1 MALPEY
7 DLTGKVALITGAGRG
22 ICKGIAEVFAEA
34 GADLAINSRTTKYL
48 EPTAAAIAKA
58 TGRRVL
64 PIAAD
69 LTKSDEVQR
78 MVDKTMAEFGRI
90 DILVNGVGD
99 SLKRPLI
106 PRPGTQDPKEPISD
120 QDLHFILDL
129 NLTHA
134 LMCTRA
140 VAPQMMARNS
150 GRIINISGIGAT
162 KGGVERVVY
171 ATGKMGLIGFTRA
184 QALEWAKTGVRVNA
198 IAPGLFPDFSS
209 PESAG
214 ERMSEDQYAK
224 AVPMGRPGKFRE
236 VGLLALYLA
245 SPASDYMTGQTL
257 FIDGGMSL

>member
-1 MALPEY
+1 MTLPEY
-7 DLTGKVALITGAGRG
+7 DITGKVAFITGAGRG

-48 EPTAAAIAKA
+48 NPTAAAIAKA
-58 TGRRVL
+58 SGRRVL
-64 PIAAD
+64 PVAAD

-78 MVDKTMAEFGRI
+78 AVDLVMAEFGRI

-106 PRPGTQDPKEPISD
+106 PRPGTDDPKESISD
-120 QDLHFILDL
+120 RDLHYILDL

-140 VAPQMMARNS
+140 VAPQMMARGS
-150 GRIINISGIGAT
+150 GGIINISGIGAI
-162 KGGVERVVY
+162 KGGTERVVY

-184 QALEWAKTGVRVNA
+184 QAFEWAKTGVRMNC
-198 IAPGLFPDFSS
+198 IAPGLFPDFSA

-214 ERMSEDQYAK
+214 ERMSEEQYSRL
-224 AVPMGRPGKFRE
+224 VPMGRPGKFRE

-257 FIDGGMSL
+257 FIDGGLSL

>member
-1 MALPEY
+1 MNFPEY
-7 DLTGKVALITGAGRG
+7 DIRGKVAFITGAGRG

-34 GADLAINSRTTKYL
+34 GADVAINARTMKYL
-48 EPTAAAIAKA
+48 EPTAREIAKA

-64 PIAAD
+64 PVAAD
-69 LTKSDEVQR
+69 LTSSKEVDR
-78 MVDKTMAEFGRI
+78 AVAAVMAEFGRI

-106 PRPGTQDPKEPISD
+106 PRPGTADPKEPVSD
-120 QDLHFILDL
+120 ADLHHILDL

-134 LMCTRA
+134 FYCTRA
-140 VAPQMMARNS
+140 VAPQMMAR
-150 GRIINISGIGAT
+150 GEGKIINISGIGAI
-162 KGGVERVVY
+162 KGGVERVLY
-171 ATGKMGLIGFTRA
+171 STSKTGIMGFTRA
-184 QALEWAKTGVRVNA
+184 QALEWAKTGIRMNC

-214 ERMSEDQYAK
+214 ERMSEEQYSR
-224 AVPMGRPGKFRE
+224 AVPLGRPGKFRE

-245 SPASDYMTGQTL
+245 SPASDYMIGQTL

>member
-1 MALPEY
+1 MTLPEY

-48 EPTAAAIAKA
+48 DPTAAAIAKA

-69 LTKSDEVQR
+69 LTQSEEVQR

-106 PRPGTQDPKEPISD
+106 PRPGTDDPKEPISD
-120 QDLHFILDL
+120 KDLHFILDL

-140 VAPQMMARNS
+140 VAPQMMARNA
-150 GRIINISGIGAT
+150 GKIINISGIGAI
-162 KGGVERVVY
+162 KGGTERVVY

-184 QALEWAKTGVRVNA
+184 QAFEWAKTGVRMNC

-214 ERMSEDQYAK
+214 ERMSVDQYSK
-224 AVPMGRPGKFRE
+224 IVPMGRPGQFRE

-245 SPASDYMTGQTL
+245 APASDYMTGQTIY
-257 FIDGGMSL
+257 IDGGLSL

>member
-1 MALPEY
+1 MTLPEY
-7 DLTGKVALITGAGRG
+7 DLSGKVAFITGAGRG

-64 PIAAD
+64 PVAAD
-69 LTKSDEVQR
+69 LTRSDEVQR
-78 MVDKTMAEFGRI
+78 AVDKVMAEFGRI

-106 PRPGTQDPKEPISD
+106 PRPGTDDPKEPISD
-120 QDLHFILDL
+120 KDLHYILDL

-140 VAPQMMARNS
+140 VAPQMMARGS
-150 GRIINISGIGAT
+150 GRIINISGIGAI
-162 KGGVERVVY
+162 KGGVERVIY

-184 QALEWAKTGVRVNA
+184 QALEWAKTGVRMNC

-214 ERMSEDQYAK
+214 ERMSADQYARV
-224 AVPMGRPGKFRE
+224 VPVGRPGRFRE

-245 SPASDYMTGQTL
+245 SPASEYMTGQTL
-257 FIDGGMSL
+257 FIDGGLSL

>member
-1 MALPEY
+1 MTLPEY

-48 EPTAAAIAKA
+48 EPTAAAIRKA

-69 LTKSDEVQR
+69 LTKSEEVQR
-78 MVDKTMAEFGRI
+78 MVDRTMAEFGRI

-106 PRPGTQDPKEPISD
+106 PRPGTDDPKEPISD
-120 QDLHFILDL
+120 KDLHFILDL

-150 GRIINISGIGAT
+150 GRIINISGIGAI
-162 KGGVERVVY
+162 KGGTERVVY
-171 ATGKMGLIGFTRA
+171 ATGKMGLVGFTRA
-184 QALEWAKTGVRVNA
+184 QAFEWAKTGVRMNC

-214 ERMSEDQYAK
+214 ERMSADQYSK
-224 AVPMGRPGKFRE
+224 IVPMGRPGQFRE

-245 SPASDYMTGQTL
+245 APASEYMTGQTL
-257 FIDGGMSL
+257 YIDGGLSL